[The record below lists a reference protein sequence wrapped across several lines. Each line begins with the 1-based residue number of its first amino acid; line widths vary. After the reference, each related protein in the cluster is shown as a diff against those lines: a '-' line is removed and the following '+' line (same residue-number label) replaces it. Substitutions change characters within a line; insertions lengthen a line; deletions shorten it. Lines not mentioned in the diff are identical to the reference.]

1 LLTSLVNPRN
11 WFAEAIATYAL
22 VFFGPLSIILSVVAF
37 GDGLSI
43 ESIIMISLG
52 HGAAVGL
59 MVYAFGHISGAH
71 INPAVTIPMMIT
83 KKISVQDGIGYI
95 IFQLIG
101 AVVAAFSLKAILP
114 EIGAKVNFGTQGGP
128 SELLNSSIASGIAV
142 EIILTFFLVTVIFLT
157 AVHKK
162 AAAGIHG
169 ISIGGI
175 VFLLHLVGVPLTG
188 ASMNPARTFGPAVV
202 SGFWELHW
210 LYWVAPIIGGI
221 IAGVIMNYVFVN
233 KAEPKTKSVTR
244 STGKSQKLEQYEKQY
259 LSRLEKEPAKEETK
273 KETKKVSRPRKAR
286 AKKSKPQSDLEKY
299 EKRYLDRLEKQAQE
313 NVASTSEE

>member
-1 LLTSLVNPRN
+1 LTSLVNPRN

-22 VFFGPLSIILSVVAF
+22 VFFGPLAIILSVVAF

-52 HGAAVGL
+52 HGAAIGL

-83 KKISVQDGIGYI
+83 KKISVGDGIGYI

-128 SELLNSSIASGIAV
+128 SELLNNSVMAGITV

-162 AAAGIHG
+162 APAGIHG
-169 ISIGGI
+169 ISIGGM
-175 VFLLHLVGVPLTG
+175 VFLLHIVGVPLTG

-210 LYWVAPIIGGI
+210 LYWLAPIVGGI

-233 KAEPKTKSVTR
+233 NAEPKTKSVSR
-244 STGKSQKLEQYEKQY
+244 SSSAGKSQKLEQYEKQY
-259 LSRLEKEPAKEETK
+259 LSRLDEEPSKE
-273 KETKKVSRPRKAR
+273 ETKKVSRPRR
-286 AKKSKPQSDLEKY
+286 VQSKKSQSVSELEKY

-313 NVASTSEE
+313 KVVSTDEE

>member
-22 VFFGPLSIILSVVAF
+22 VFFGPLSIILSVVVF

-52 HGAAVGL
+52 HGAVIGL

-95 IFQLIG
+95 IFQLLG
-101 AVVAAFSLKAILP
+101 AIIAALSLKAILP
-114 EIGAKVNFGTQGGP
+114 ELGAKVNFGTQGGP
-128 SELLNSSIASGIAV
+128 SELLNSSIMAGITV

-162 AAAGIHG
+162 APAGIHG
-169 ISIGGI
+169 ISIGGM

-188 ASMNPARTFGPAVV
+188 ASMNPARTFGPALV

-233 KAEPKTKSVTR
+233 KAEPKTKSVSR
-244 STGKSQKLEQYEKQY
+244 STNKSQQLEQYEKQY

-273 KETKKVSRPRKAR
+273 KVSKPRKTRAR
-286 AKKSKPQSDLEKY
+286 KSKPDSDLEKY
-299 EKRYLDRLEKQAQE
+299 EKRYLARLEKQAQE
-313 NVASTSEE
+313 KVDSTDEE

>member
-1 LLTSLVNPRN
+1 MLTSLVNPRN

-52 HGAAVGL
+52 HGAVIGL

-101 AVVAAFSLKAILP
+101 AIVAALTLKAILP
-114 EIGAKVNFGTQGGP
+114 ELGAKVNFGTQGGP
-128 SELLNSSIASGIAV
+128 SELLNSSIIAGVTV

-162 AAAGIHG
+162 APAGIHG
-169 ISIGGI
+169 ISIGGM
-175 VFLLHLVGVPLTG
+175 VFLLHIVGVPLTG

-210 LYWVAPIIGGI
+210 LYWLAPIVGGI

-233 KAEPKTKSVTR
+233 KAEPKTKSVSR
-244 STGKSQKLEQYEKQY
+244 SSSTGKSQKLEQYEKQY

-273 KETKKVSRPRKAR
+273 KVSRPRR
-286 AKKSKPQSDLEKY
+286 VQAKKSKSVSELEKY
-299 EKRYLDRLEKQAQE
+299 EKRYLARLEKQSQT
-313 NVASTSEE
+313 NSDSTDEE

>member
-1 LLTSLVNPRN
+1 LTSLVNPRN

-52 HGAAVGL
+52 HGAVVGL